1 MILDLKRLLATLAI
15 ASLTLTALVIPAAGQ
30 HKNEV
35 TTLPFAA
42 APYSVGEHLTYNVS
56 FSSFV
61 SAAHIELAVA
71 AHGTFFGRD
80 AVQLRGHIET
90 TGVVYAALYALNNDY
105 TTYVDATSGLPFR
118 AEQVVREGSRAS
130 SGSSD
135 LNQPAGTSAVPE
147 RTVGGDLVGTYDLL
161 SAIYRL
167 RAVPLTEGAA
177 YPFTLRSESTSYHAE
192 LVVKGHQTVKT
203 NVGSFNTIASQLRV
217 SNNSAVNDYRIQIF
231 FTDDDRHIPVL
242 VTAKLSAGEAR
253 AELASS
259 QLLQVGPVRQPPGA
273 PTPSPSPVPTPP
285 PTIPPGGTGARP
297 GGALNGM
304 PFKVGE
310 QLNYKVYLAS
320 VQQSVGTISYQVR
333 SRSRYFDHD
342 GLMLTISAQTTDAAQ
357 RLFVANDQLT
367 SYVDP
372 ETLLPY
378 RTELS
383 LAEGRR
389 QSNEIWSINQDYG
402 TATKQGGGKVDIPIG
417 THDYLSIFYAMR
429 SMNLAPPKRNAV
441 SILVNGHPRT
451 LIVTALRRETIQ
463 LDSQKVPAI
472 QLSLTTTP
480 EDPQPDKFQL
490 RAWISDDDRRLPLR
504 FTAMTELGA
513 LRADLVILP
522 VTYQ

>member
-1 MILDLKRLLATLAI
+1 VILDLKRLLAALAI
-15 ASLTLTALVIPAAGQ
+15 ASLTLTALVIPAVGQ

-35 TTLPFAA
+35 ITLPFSA
-42 APYSVGEHLTYNVS
+42 APYTVGERLTYNVS
-56 FSSFV
+56 LSSFV

-80 AVQLRGHIET
+80 AVQLRGHVET
-90 TGVVYAALYALNNDY
+90 TGVVYAAVYALNNDY
-105 TTYVDATSGLPFR
+105 TTYVEATTGLPFR
-118 AEQVVREGSRAS
+118 TEQVVREGSRAATALS
-130 SGSSD
+130 DLSQPGGSSAIPD
-135 LNQPAGTSAVPE
+135 
-147 RTVGGDLVGTYDLL
+147 RTVGGELAGVYDLL
-161 SAIYRL
+161 SSIYRL
-167 RAVPLTEGAA
+167 RAVPLTEGTT
-177 YPFTLRSESTSYHAE
+177 YPFTVRSEPTSYHAE
-192 LVVKGHQTVKT
+192 LVVKGRQTVKT

-217 SNNSAVNDYRIQIF
+217 SNNSAINDYRIQIF
-231 FTDDDRHIPVL
+231 FTDDDRHVPVL
-242 VTAKLSAGEAR
+242 ITAKLSAGEVR

-259 QLLQVGPVRQPPGA
+259 QVLPVGLVKQPPGA
-273 PTPSPSPVPTPP
+273 PTPLPTPVPTPP
-285 PTIPPGGTGARP
+285 TIPPTGTGPRLN
-297 GGALNGM
+297 GALNGM

-320 VQQSVGTISYQVR
+320 LQQPVGTVSYQVR
-333 SRSRYFDHD
+333 NRSRYFDHD
-342 GLMLTISAQTTDAAQ
+342 GLMLTISAQTTDGAQ

-378 RTELS
+378 RSELS

-389 QSNEIWSINQDYG
+389 HSNEIWTINQDYG
-402 TATKQGGGKVDIPIG
+402 TAAKQGGGKVDIPIG

-441 SILVNGHPRT
+441 SILINGRPRT
-451 LIVTALRRETIQ
+451 LIVTALRREMLQ
-463 LDSQKVPAI
+463 LDSQKIPAI
-472 QLSLTTTP
+472 QVSLTTTP

-504 FTAMTELGA
+504 FTAMTELGG